1 MLAGVATTPPPRH
14 RRRESRRPARHA
26 GVRRRPLGERGEMG
40 EEVGG
45 IYVREEI
52 GKGARA
58 AVIDRGGLGVGT

>member
-14 RRRESRRPARHA
+14 RRRASWRPAHHA

-45 IYVREEI
+45 INVREEI
-52 GKGARA
+52 RE
-58 AVIDRGGLGVGT
+58 GG